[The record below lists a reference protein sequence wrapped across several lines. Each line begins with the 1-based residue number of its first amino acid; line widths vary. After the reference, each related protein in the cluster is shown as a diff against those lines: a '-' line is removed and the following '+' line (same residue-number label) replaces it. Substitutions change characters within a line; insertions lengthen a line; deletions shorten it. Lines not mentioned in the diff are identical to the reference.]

1 MPTSFLQSS
10 GWARLKQAQG
20 WQVHR
25 LAGFLGLQRDLPLG
39 VKLLYLPELGFRLQ
53 ASGFKVTGL
62 RLKRLLKE
70 IQKVA
75 KQKRLTVA
83 RLEFF
88 TEFDEADT
96 KAIARAD
103 HFLAKAGLQ
112 KSPEEMQPEYRQ
124 LIDLT
129 LPEERLLAQMKPKGR
144 YNIKIAKRHGVVVQ
158 QIQKSKFKNQNY
170 HSSLKDFY
178 KVYEEAAKRDGFT
191 PRPFHY
197 FEQMATHM
205 SGHVSSYIASWKGK
219 PLAAAVII
227 FWQGRA
233 SYLYGGSS
241 SAHRNVMAPYLLHWN
256 IIQDAKAAGLKTYDL
271 LAISPGGV
279 DRHKFS
285 GLRRFKEQF
294 GGRSVRVLGSYD
306 LIVDPLRYKLFV
318 ITEKLRGRF

>member
-1 MPTSFLQSS
+1 M
-10 GWARLKQAQG
+10 
-20 WQVHR
+20 HR
-25 LAGFLGLQRDLPLG
+25 IAGFFGLQRDLPLG
-39 VKLLYLPELGFRLQ
+39 IKLLYLPELGLPASEPRREVGVPTE
-53 ASGFKVTGL
+53 ASGFKVAGL

-70 IQKVA
+70 IRKVT
-75 KQKRLTVA
+75 KQENLTFV

-96 KAIARAD
+96 QAIVRTG
-103 HFLAKAGLQ
+103 HFLTKAGLK

-144 YNIKIAKRHGVVVQ
+144 YNIRVAERQRVVVLDT
-158 QIQKSKFKNQNY
+158 KADAK
-170 HSSLKDFY
+170 SLKTFHKLY
-178 KVYEEAAKRDGFT
+178 AQAAERDGFT
-191 PRPFHY
+191 PRPLSY
-197 FEQMATHM
+197 FDEMVTHM
-205 SGHVSSYIASWKGK
+205 SSHMSTYVALWKGK